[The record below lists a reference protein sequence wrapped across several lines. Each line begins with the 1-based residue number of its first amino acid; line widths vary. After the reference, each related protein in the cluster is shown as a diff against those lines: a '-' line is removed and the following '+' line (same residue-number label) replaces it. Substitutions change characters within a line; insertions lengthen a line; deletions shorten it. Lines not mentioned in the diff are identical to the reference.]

1 MPKRGAISDK
11 EKKFLKDNHATL
23 SPAEIAKALDRTEEI
38 VRHWYVT
45 ILKIS
50 PDEDEISE
58 EEVADL
64 NIEKEF
70 LRSPE
75 WEGLK
80 QEFTDEELTFFRHRY
95 RKLMGQFRE
104 GVTATEEMQI
114 ILLVK
119 YEILKHRN
127 LVETKNSVNDIVR
140 LEDAVKDI
148 YDQYPD
154 VNSMDA
160 NTKSFLLNL
169 ENQLL
174 ASKTARQAKSG
185 EYIKLTEKL
194 NSLMRELKATRDQ
207 RISKYDA
214 AGGTLMD
221 VFKQLQVDDVNEKEG
236 RHMEL
241 VAMAVDKETKRLG
254 LLHNYTD
261 GTLDQPLLTPENV
274 IADSEDETYDRA
286 IKEEEDD

>member
-11 EKKFLKDNHATL
+11 ERKFLKDNHTHL

-38 VRHWYVT
+38 IRHWFVT

-50 PDEDEISE
+50 PDENEISE

-70 LRSPE
+70 IRSPE

-80 QEFTDEELTFFRHRY
+80 QEFTEEELTFFRHRY

-127 LVETKNSVNDIVR
+127 LVETKNSVNDIIR

-148 YDQYPD
+148 YDQFPD
-154 VNSMDA
+154 INSMDA

-221 VFKQLQVDDVNEKEG
+221 VFKQLQLEDVQDREG

-241 VAMAVDKETKRLG
+241 VAIAVDRETKRLG
-254 LLHNYTD
+254 QLHSYTD

-274 IADSEDETYDRA
+274 IGDSEDEVFDR
-286 IKEEEDD
+286 KTENDDE